1 MDISSYS
8 FPSWKRYRP
17 KQKGLLFCYCVHN
30 TKIISVSCFYEN
42 GSNQF
47 PVSFMGKQQLS
58 LRWKLIEK
66 NKIDRFQSFFFFS
79 FFLTDIPTKGAG
91 GKKKSPF
98 SKAAS
103 VILIFSQVHTVV
115 SDDHVFSHIT
125 HIDNSISTH
134 RLTYMLLE
142 LMTLLNVDISGW
154 WGGPETLM
162 HET

>member
-91 GKKKSPF
+91 GKKKALFLKLLVSYWF
-98 SKAAS
+98 SLKYTQWS
-103 VILIFSQVHTVV
+103 QMIMYFLTLLILITAS
-115 SDDHVFSHIT
+115 
-125 HIDNSISTH
+125 
-134 RLTYMLLE
+134 RLTGWHICCLNWWHCLMLTFPGGE
-142 LMTLLNVDISGW
+142 VDRR
-154 WGGPETLM
+154 L
-162 HET
+162 